1 VQQYAV
7 NGDTMASSYLF
18 QTGVNGYRG
27 NPYEVEAY
35 NVGAYLE
42 GIGWAG

>member
-1 VQQYAV
+1 VRLQNYVAALS
-7 NGDTMASSYLF
+7 G
-18 QTGVNGYRG
+18 G
-27 NPYEVEAY
+27 NLYEVEAY